1 MDEDRRQKADR
12 RSLLP
17 RATTGRRQTDQPSPI
32 RPKPIPCPA
41 CHSLRSRV
49 TDARD
54 APRTVREQ
62 LAWTGNG
69 YWRRRRCEDCGR
81 TFTTEE
87 TVSGLDADP
96 HPHPP
101 TDNI

>member
-1 MDEDRRQKADR
+1 MDDDRRTARDR
-12 RSLLP
+12 RSMPIP
-17 RATTGRRQTDQPSPI
+17 RLSAGRRRDDLPM

-41 CHSLRSRV
+41 CQSHRSRV
-49 TDARD
+49 IDARD
-54 APRTVREQ
+54 APRTVRDQ
-62 LAWTGNG
+62 LAWNGTG

-96 HPHPP
+96 QPDAS